1 MYIILF
7 FLIFLGVIILF
18 GLSIIGA
25 ILRAIFGF
33 GRSSSSRPKQTA
45 YSNNNQQQQRS
56 GYNSTTNN
64 SSDKT
69 EEVAPENSRA
79 HKHKKIFSKDDGEYV
94 DFEEI
99 KEDK

>member
-18 GLSIIGA
+18 GLSIVGA

-33 GRSSSSRPKQTA
+33 GRSSSSRPRQTG
-45 YSNNNQQQQRS
+45 YNNSSQQQRS
-56 GYNSTTNN
+56 GYNSVTNN
-64 SSDKT
+64 SSGNA
-69 EEVAPENSRA
+69 EEVVTDNNKPHR
-79 HKHKKIFSKDDGEYV
+79 HKKIFSKDEGEYV

>member
-7 FLIFLGVIILF
+7 FFIFLGVIILF
-18 GLSIIGA
+18 GLSIVGA

-33 GRSSSSRPKQTA
+33 GRSSSSRPRQTG
-45 YSNNNQQQQRS
+45 YSNSSQQQRS
-56 GYNSTTNN
+56 SYNSTTKN
-64 SSDKT
+64 STDNT
-69 EEVAPENSRA
+69 EEVVSENNRSR
-79 HKHKKIFSKDDGEYV
+79 KHKKIFSKDEGEYV